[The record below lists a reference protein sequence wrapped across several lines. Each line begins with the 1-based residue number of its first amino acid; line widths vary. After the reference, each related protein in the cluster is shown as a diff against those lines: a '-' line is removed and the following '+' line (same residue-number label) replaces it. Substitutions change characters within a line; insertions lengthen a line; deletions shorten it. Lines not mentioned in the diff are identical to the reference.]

1 MRGFS
6 FVEIWNVGVQIPIL
20 LGIFE
25 LGVILAMKRYYKVM
39 KQASQERKMKKG
51 EPIDPDETELDI
63 DQIAFMMDTFTF
75 FASLIFIICFNAIF
89 WSII

>member
-1 MRGFS
+1 
-6 FVEIWNVGVQIPIL
+6 
-20 LGIFE
+20 
-25 LGVILAMKRYYKVM
+25 M